1 MMTIVYI
8 EKSRAWCRSKSLTF
22 FSLFFVYLI
31 GYHQNRKMN
40 FQYTLNNQNTNS
52 VFATSLDY
60 QQQQCYY
67 QPQPQYSNDVM
78 RRVSYTDMLSQSDSS
93 LSDGEHQLSPS
104 PILDYYEDKMMGS
117 NNMATPIVPSCAFD
131 YPPSA
136 FYQPFQSMMMNEM
149 YLSPSN
155 LLYPNVNSTT
165 YQQPMD
171 MYTSLSSSSS
181 SSSASSSPTFGS
193 LDVSSAHLVSSL
205 SSCSSSTS
213 VASSPDCDYSRLSSS
228 PSKSNATTF
237 PRSSKTIKKKHS
249 SSAKRTILSSVGS
262 SMSRVKKEAA
272 NCGSTALKNF
282 ECTEGDCQKVFKR
295 SEHLKR
301 HIRSIHTKEKRKY
314 STSQ

>member
-8 EKSRAWCRSKSLTF
+8 EKSRAWCRSRSLTF

-40 FQYTLNNQNTNS
+40 FQYTLNNQNNNS
-52 VFATSLDY
+52 VFGTSLDY

-67 QPQPQYSNDVM
+67 QPQPQYSDDVL
-78 RRVSYTDMLSQSDSS
+78 RRLSYTEMLSQSDSS
-93 LSDGEHQLSPS
+93 LSDGEHQLTPS
-104 PILDYYEDKMMGS
+104 PMLDYYEDKMMGS
-117 NNMATPIVPSCAFD
+117 NKVATPTVPSCAFD

-181 SSSASSSPTFGS
+181 SSASSSSSPSLSPTFGS
-193 LDVSSAHLVSSL
+193 LDVSSA
-205 SSCSSSTS
+205 S
-213 VASSPDCDYSRLSSS
+213 VASSSDCDYSLLSSS
-228 PSKSNATTF
+228 PSKSNATTLS
-237 PRSSKTIKKKHS
+237 RSSKTIKKKHA
-249 SSAKRTILSSVGS
+249 SAKKTLLSSVGS
-262 SMSRVKKEAA
+262 SMTRVKKEAD
-272 NCGSTALKNF
+272 NCGSAALKNF

-314 STSQ
+314 KANPWYQSI